1 MGTGNGDLVRR
12 INEESRKRTQAEND
26 KTRLANDLETEKRSN
41 VQKFNEIQRLKNENA
56 RMEAELKRVA

>member
-1 MGTGNGDLVRR
+1 LGTGNGDLVRR